1 MEFGKY
7 IAHRGLHNLDI
18 WAPENSAEAFRRAVE
33 KGFAIE
39 LDVHVTKDNYVAV
52 FHDDNLKRMTG
63 VDKEI
68 AETTMAELR
77 QLRLQNTSERIP
89 TIQEVLKIV
98 NGRVPLLIELK
109 GSITHIGRLERA
121 LRYSMKNY
129 KGFWAVQSFN
139 PLRLNWFKKNMPKIP
154 RGMLITKPEDFKMR
168 IASCPFVWK
177 LLVRPQFL
185 SYDIKCM
192 TMDKMMIAIANDCLL
207 LTWTIRLKEVLVE
220 AEKFSDSVIFENF
233 IP

>member
-52 FHDDNLKRMTG
+52 FHDNNLKRMTG

-168 IASCPFVWK
+168 LASCPFVWK

-207 LTWTIRLKEVLVE
+207 LTWTIRSKEVLVE

-233 IP
+233 IQ

>member
-207 LTWTIRLKEVLVE
+207 LTWTIRSKEVLVE

>member
-1 MEFGKY
+1 MEFGKF

-39 LDVHVTKDNYVAV
+39 LDVQITKDNYVAV

-63 VDKEI
+63 VDKNISEM
-68 AETTMAELR
+68 TMAELR
-77 QLRLQNTSERIP
+77 ELRLQNTSERIP

-98 NGRVPLLIELK
+98 KGRVPLLIELK
-109 GSITHIGRLERA
+109 GSTTHIGRLERA

-154 RGMLITKPEDFKMR
+154 RGQLITEPKSLKMR
-168 IASCPFVWK
+168 IAFSPFVWS
-177 LLVRPQFL
+177 LLVKPKFL
-185 SYDIKCM
+185 SYDLRCM
-192 TMDKMMIAIANDCLL
+192 SMDKMMTAIANDCLL
-207 LTWTIRLKEVLVE
+207 LTWTIRSPEVLLE
-220 AEKFSDSVIFENF
+220 AEKFSDSIIFENF

>member
-39 LDVHVTKDNYVAV
+39 LDVHITKDNYVAV
-52 FHDDNLKRMTG
+52 FHDNNLKRMTG
-63 VDKEI
+63 ADKEI
-68 AETTMAELR
+68 AEMTMAELR
-77 QLRLQNTSERIP
+77 KLRLQDTSERIP

-109 GSITHIGRLERA
+109 GSTTHIGRLERA

-154 RGMLITKPEDFKMR
+154 RGMLITKPEDLKMR

-192 TMDKMMIAIANDCLL
+192 TMDKMMTAIANDCLL
-207 LTWTIRLKEVLVE
+207 LTWTIRSPEVLVE